1 MQVYCT
7 RPGCPQPHNT
17 FPELD
22 NPKVRRKNPQKFCIT
37 CGMPIVLR
45 NRYVAERLLGQGGFG
60 AAYLA
65 RDLDTPALRQ
75 CVIKQFLPNTTDPA
89 QLAKAHEL
97 FEREGA
103 VLEELGQHGQIPDL
117 FAFFELDV
125 NNPQT
130 GKPETFFYLVQEFID
145 GDTLE
150 QELLSQG
157 AFGEDQIL
165 QVLKELLPVLQYVHD
180 RGSIH
185 RDIKLSNI
193 MRQHP
198 EKTKFPGHQLYLL
211 DFGAVKQVSGPSG
224 TTSGAMTGI
233 YTPHYAPPEQSRG
246 EQVFPSSDLYAL
258 AVTCIVLLTGQAPD
272 QLFEAYH
279 NRWNWRGKARIG
291 DRLGDILDKMLH
303 ATPSQRFQSA
313 NEVLQ
318 ALATTATT
326 GSVPQSAPIPQP
338 VPPSPS
344 PANPPTVQQPG
355 GTVAPATTTPR
366 PQTAKPPKPP
376 RVRTPPPPLPI
387 ARLLSASAFTGFEMA
402 ALGLVLRGLI
412 LEWSFSL
419 SVGAGILGMIFGLLV
434 FLQFKGIVEK
444 WEQLAIA
451 TVTGLAIF
459 YVPLLQAGLGGMMA
473 LLVCG
478 IGGLITLVIGNIFLV
493 IYTLLSRLL

>member
-22 NPKVRRKNPQKFCIT
+22 NQRVRRKNPQKFCIT

-75 CVIKQFLPNTTDPA
+75 CVIKQFLPNTTEPA
-89 QLAKAHEL
+89 QLAKAQEL

-103 VLEELGQHGQIPDL
+103 VLEELGQHAQIPDL
-117 FAFFELDV
+117 LAFFELDV
-125 NNPQT
+125 DNPQT
-130 GKPETFFYLVQEFID
+130 GKQETFFYLVQEFID

-157 AFGEDQIL
+157 SFGENQVL
-165 QVLKELLPVLQYVHD
+165 QVFRELLPVLQYVHD

-198 EKTKFPGHQLYLL
+198 EKTKFPGQGQLYLL
-211 DFGAVKQVSGPSG
+211 DFGAVKQVSGPGG
-224 TTSGAMTGI
+224 TKSGAMTGI

-258 AVTCIVLLTGQAPD
+258 AVTCIVLLTGKAPD

-279 NRWNWRGKARIG
+279 NRWNWRSQAAVS
-291 DRLGDILDKMLH
+291 DRLADILDKMLH

-318 ALATTATT
+318 ALAAPTTTS
-326 GSVPQSAPIPQP
+326 SVPQA
-338 VPPSPS
+338 PSPPPTPTNS
-344 PANPPTVQQPG
+344 PTVQQPA
-355 GTVAPATTTPR
+355 GTVAPPTTTPR
-366 PQTAKPPKPP
+366 PQPVKPAKPP

-387 ARLLSASAFTGFEMA
+387 ARLLSAAAFTGFEMA

-412 LEWSFSL
+412 LEWSLSL
-419 SVGAGILGMIFGLLV
+419 SVGAGILGMIFALLV

-451 TVTGLAIF
+451 IVTGLVIV

-478 IGGLITLVIGNIFLV
+478 LGGLITLVIGNIFLV
-493 IYTLLSRLL
+493 IYTLLSRLF